1 MIQLVKSSE
10 TNFNQKYKCKIGDK
24 LRFPVDA
31 SMMIGRSNYN
41 FKFLKYDS
49 LNCTEST
56 ESEVSDGRLVP
67 FSCMKRGSFR
77 LRVKNYDSNGTK
89 QFAINVGGLKLGKTF
104 KSKASSLSE
113 YISKI
118 VNHFNKSK
126 GWNVE
131 ANGNIVN
138 FRQSDDC
145 YNCGISVN
153 LSIGDYNIPNQNNPC
168 LTKSFVETEEVVG
181 TKCYLLNFVNFM
193 EGNKFTINGTT
204 ILVESGDTEQ
214 SLRDKFQNGSEY
226 YCIPNTQT
234 IDVVSEPGLRTV
246 LNRNNPRLTMSYIES
261 DSTYDYYHVNS
272 FDVRQGNVFEING
285 TRIIAGI
292 SDTQTTIDS
301 FFNSVS
307 GQFRIAKGTSINP
320 VALTGSLLMAN
331 SNIPE
336 LEAIVAYTTLTKDMD
351 KYAISVCSD
360 VVKGN
365 AYTLDNN
372 YYVAKEG
379 ETSID
384 VAYNLF
390 GANSPTFFYWVDEG
404 DELNCYATAGHIRDD
419 SNMADVGLLCTS
431 VNCCDKKSLI
441 FEFEAK
447 NLGCYQG
454 ILFNQHNQEIAKT
467 TLIDVV
473 NDIDEEL
480 VSFSNETNAY
490 GLEFDNNEIFTLR
503 LPIFLQDVFP
513 FTTEEL
519 NENLNGEIVRG
530 KTTIQNRRNFVTKP
544 ISSLEHSFLLKILKC
559 DYLNISG
566 VNYKMQGEYDIEQQR
581 QGVKDIRSASG
592 LLVVDG
598 NIASNMRNCISG
610 CS

>member
-41 FKFLKYDS
+41 FKFFKYDI

-56 ESEVSDGRLVP
+56 EIEVSDGRLVP

-77 LRVKNYDSNGTK
+77 LRVKNYDSNGNK
-89 QFAINVGGLKLGKTF
+89 QFAINIGGVKLGKTF
-104 KSKASSLSE
+104 KSKANSLSE
-113 YISKI
+113 YITKI
-118 VNHFNKSK
+118 VNHFNKAK
-126 GWNVE
+126 GWDVE
-131 ANGNIVN
+131 SNGNIIN

-145 YNCGISVN
+145 YNCGTSVT
-153 LSIGDYNIPNQNNPC
+153 LSIGDYNIPNQNAPC
-168 LTKSFVETEEVVG
+168 LQKTFIATEEVIG
-181 TKCYLLNFVNFM
+181 TKCYLLNFTDFQ
-193 EGNKFTINGTT
+193 EGNKFTVDGLT
-204 ILVESGDTEQ
+204 ILVESGDSEND
-214 SLRDKFQNGSEY
+214 LRSKIHPDSEY
-226 YCIPNTQT
+226 YCIPNSAT
-234 IDVVSEPGLRTV
+234 IAVSSDNGLRTV
-246 LNRNNPRLTMSYIES
+246 INRNNPRITFTYLST
-261 DSTYDYYHVNS
+261 DATYDYYTVKT
-272 FDVRQGNVFEING
+272 FDVRSGNVFDING
-285 TRIIAGI
+285 VRIVA
-292 SDTQTTIDS
+292 SDTDTQTTIDA
-301 FFNSVS
+301 FFNAYTNR
-307 GQFRIAKGTSINP
+307 FRLAKGTSINP
-320 VALTGSLLMAN
+320 VALSGSRLV
-331 SNIPE
+331 SNTNNPE
-336 LEAIVAYTTLTKDMD
+336 IEALLTKTTATANKD
-351 KYAISVCSD
+351 KYAISVCND
-360 VVKGN
+360 VAKGN
-365 AYTLDNN
+365 AYTLGTN
-372 YYVAKEG
+372 YYVAKDG
-379 ETSID
+379 DSSID
-384 VAYNLF
+384 VAYGLI
-390 GANSPTFFYWVDEG
+390 GANSSTFLHYSEEG
-404 DELNCYATAGHIRDD
+404 STLDCYATPGYARND
-419 SNMADVGLLCTS
+419 SNIADVGLLCTS
-431 VNCCDKKSLI
+431 VNCCDKKSMI

-447 NLGCYQG
+447 EFGCYQG

-467 TLIDVV
+467 TLIEVV
-473 NDIDEEL
+473 NDIDEDL
-480 VSFSNETNAY
+480 VSFSNETNTY
-490 GLEFDNNEIFTLR
+490 GLEFDKNEIFSLR